1 MKTRMRRYLMMSL
14 GAAVLTLVGCFPR
27 GTGPG
32 GGNPG
37 NARFVHMFNCT
48 HVNGPTSPPSGRAF
62 NVWTRVDGGDW
73 IARGGL
79 NPQPGDWTD
88 CHDAAHEASSLK
100 LDLADAPGKWEI
112 WAIMVPRG
120 DEPSCDSSAPNV
132 ANACGHLT
140 RFFQTDVTAGTAT
153 VDFTDTDGL

>member
-62 NVWTRVDGGDW
+62 NIWTRVDGGDW
-73 IARGGL
+73 IARIRFRFSRRSREK
-79 NPQPGDWTD
+79 PHA
-88 CHDAAHEASSLK
+88 CV
-100 LDLADAPGKWEI
+100 
-112 WAIMVPRG
+112 VPALG
-120 DEPSCDSSAPNV
+120 AVGVSGPSP
-132 ANACGHLT
+132 
-140 RFFQTDVTAGTAT
+140 RQ
-153 VDFTDTDGL
+153 